1 MPTQFIMGS
10 CFAALKT
17 VARKGLWVRIPR
29 PPLGLTCNFRTIA
42 AYQDVPRIRVQVAD
56 SDGYERWLTT
66 ELLGDPAIARVDSR
80 ITREVVKQQR

>member
-29 PPLGLTCNFRTIA
+29 PPQL
-42 AYQDVPRIRVQVAD
+42 P
-56 SDGYERWLTT
+56 
-66 ELLGDPAIARVDSR
+66 P
-80 ITREVVKQQR
+80 